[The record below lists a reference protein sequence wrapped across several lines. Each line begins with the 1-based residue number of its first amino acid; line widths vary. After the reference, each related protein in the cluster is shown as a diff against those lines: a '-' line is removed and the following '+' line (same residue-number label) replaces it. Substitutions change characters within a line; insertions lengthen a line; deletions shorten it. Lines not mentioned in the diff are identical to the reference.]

1 MSVLHNLINT
11 IENTQNIS
19 DELRENLDMLMY
31 FTDSKIHQ
39 LSDKISFDLKNGKTT
54 NNLTVPVCKVF
65 QTYSE
70 SYAIVKIE
78 TIDIMKTITDV
89 ISGLVASPNKDMI
102 SNGISKLVANAIDSI
117 TGIGEG
123 MQQEIKL
130 CTAAPDYFAI
140 ARYDFAI
147 FGAKNAR

>member
-1 MSVLHNLINT
+1 MNVLHNLINT

-78 TIDIMKTITDV
+78 TTDIMKTITDV

-102 SNGISKLVANAIDSI
+102 SMVLANLLQ
-117 TGIGEG
+117 
-123 MQQEIKL
+123 ML
-130 CTAAPDYFAI
+130 
-140 ARYDFAI
+140 
-147 FGAKNAR
+147 